1 MQVKNSLA
9 NRPTESVTE
18 FQVGNDKVTLS
29 PSIVRNYLTNGNG
42 TVTDQEVNYF
52 VHLCRGQGLN
62 PFLKEIYLIKF
73 GQQPA
78 TFVVSKEAF
87 LKRAEANSQYDGA
100 ESGIIVM
107 NGNGEIIE
115 RKGGFFLKGSEQVVG
130 GWAKVYRKDRK
141 YPCEVQVSFDE
152 YAGRKSDGQLNN
164 QWATK
169 PATMI
174 KKVALVQALRE
185 SFPNDLNN
193 LYTAEEQGDME
204 IPYVDSRPIEQ
215 PKYNQQDVTEPQFET
230 DRQAEPVMNNESL
243 V

>member
-73 GQQPA
+73 GTQPA

-87 LKRAEANSQYDGA
+87 LKRAEANPQYDGA
-100 ESGIIVM
+100 ESGIIVL
-107 NGNGEIIE
+107 NKDGELIE
-115 RKGGFFLKGSEQVVG
+115 RKGGFFLKDSEQVVG

-141 YPCEVQVSFDE
+141 YPSDVQVTFEE
-152 YAGRKSDGQLNN
+152 YAGRTKDGNLNSN
-164 QWATK
+164 WANR

-185 SFPNDLNN
+185 AFPNDLNN
-193 LYTAEEQGDME
+193 LYTEEEQGDIQM
-204 IPYVDSRPIEQ
+204 PMVDTTPIEQ
-215 PKYNQQDVTEPQFET
+215 PKPVQQNFQ
-230 DRQAEPVMNNESL
+230 QPVQQQVIEQDIDLGDSL

>member
-1 MQVKNSLA
+1 MTVQNSLA
-9 NRPTESVTE
+9 RKSNESVTT
-18 FQVGNDKVTLS
+18 FTVGNDTVTLS

-42 TVTDQEVNYF
+42 AVTDQEVNYF

-73 GQQPA
+73 GTQPA

-87 LKRAEANSQYDGA
+87 LKRAEANSQYDGS
-100 ESGIIVM
+100 ESGIIVL
-107 NGNGEIIE
+107 NKDGELIE
-115 RKGGFFLKGSEQVVG
+115 RKGGFFLKDSEQVVG

-141 YPCEVQVSFDE
+141 YPSDVQVTFEE
-152 YAGRKSDGQLNN
+152 YAGRTKDGNLNSN
-164 QWATK
+164 WANR

-185 SFPNDLNN
+185 AFPNDLNN
-193 LYTAEEQGDME
+193 LYTEEEQGDIQM
-204 IPYVDSRPIEQ
+204 PMVDTTPIEQ
-215 PKYNQQDVTEPQFET
+215 PKPVQQNFQ
-230 DRQAEPVMNNESL
+230 QPVQQQVIEQDIDLGDSL

>member
-1 MQVKNSLA
+1 MQVQNSLA
-9 NRPTESVTE
+9 RKSNESVTT
-18 FQVGNDKVTLS
+18 FTVGNDTVTLS

-42 TVTDQEVNYF
+42 AVTDQEVNYF
-52 VHLCRGQGLN
+52 VHLCRGQRLN

-100 ESGIIVM
+100 ESGIIVL
-107 NGNGEIIE
+107 NKDGELIE
-115 RKGGFFLKGSEQVVG
+115 RKGGFFLKDSEQVVG

-141 YPCEVQVSFDE
+141 YPSDVQVTFEE
-152 YAGRKSDGQLNN
+152 YAGRTKDGNLNSN
-164 QWATK
+164 WANR

-185 SFPNDLNN
+185 AFPNDLNN
-193 LYTAEEQGDME
+193 LYTEEEQGDIQM
-204 IPYVDSRPIEQ
+204 PMVDTTPIEQ
-215 PKYNQQDVTEPQFET
+215 PKPVQQNFQ
-230 DRQAEPVMNNESL
+230 QPVQQQVIEQDIDLGDSL

>member
-9 NRPTESVTE
+9 KKSNESVTT
-18 FQVGNDKVTLS
+18 FTVGNDTVTLS

-42 TVTDQEVNYF
+42 AVTDQEVNYF

-73 GQQPA
+73 GTQPA

-87 LKRAEANSQYDGA
+87 LKRAEANPQYDGS
-100 ESGIIVM
+100 ESGIIVL
-107 NGNGEIIE
+107 NKDGELIE
-115 RKGGFFLKGSEQVVG
+115 RKGGFFLKDSEQVVG

-141 YPCEVQVSFDE
+141 YPSDVQVTFEE
-152 YAGRKSDGQLNN
+152 YAGRTKDGNLNSN
-164 QWATK
+164 WANR

-185 SFPNDLNN
+185 AFPNDLNN
-193 LYTAEEQGDME
+193 LYTEEEQGDIQM
-204 IPYVDSRPIEQ
+204 PMVDTTPIEQ
-215 PKYNQQDVTEPQFET
+215 PKPVQQNFQ
-230 DRQAEPVMNNESL
+230 QPVQQQVIEQEIDLGDSL

>member
-9 NRPTESVTE
+9 RKSNESVTT
-18 FQVGNDKVTLS
+18 FTLGNDTVTLS

-42 TVTDQEVNYF
+42 AVTDQEVNYF
-52 VHLCRGQGLN
+52 VHLCRGQRLN

-73 GQQPA
+73 GTQPA

-87 LKRAEANSQYDGA
+87 LKRAEANPQYDGS
-100 ESGIIVM
+100 ESGIIVL
-107 NGNGEIIE
+107 NKDGELIE
-115 RKGGFFLKGSEQVVG
+115 RKGGFFLKDSEQVVG

-141 YPCEVQVSFDE
+141 YPSDVQVTFEE
-152 YAGRKSDGQLNN
+152 YAGRTKDGNLNSN
-164 QWATK
+164 WANR

-185 SFPNDLNN
+185 AFPNDLNN
-193 LYTAEEQGDME
+193 LYTEEEQGDIQM
-204 IPYVDSRPIEQ
+204 PMVDTTPIEQ
-215 PKYNQQDVTEPQFET
+215 PKPVQQNFQ
-230 DRQAEPVMNNESL
+230 QPVQQQVIEQDIDLGDSL

>member
-9 NRPTESVTE
+9 RKSNESVTT
-18 FQVGNDKVTLS
+18 FTVGNDTVTLS

-42 TVTDQEVNYF
+42 AVTDQEVNYF

-73 GQQPA
+73 GTQPA

-87 LKRAEANSQYDGA
+87 LKRAEANPQYDGS
-100 ESGIIVM
+100 ESGIIVL
-107 NGNGEIIE
+107 NKDGELIE
-115 RKGGFFLKGSEQVVG
+115 RKGGFFLKDSEQVVG

-141 YPCEVQVSFDE
+141 YPSDVQVTFEE
-152 YAGRKSDGQLNN
+152 YAGRTKEGNLNSN
-164 QWATK
+164 WANR

-185 SFPNDLNN
+185 AFPNDLNN
-193 LYTAEEQGDME
+193 LYTEEEQGDIQM
-204 IPYVDSRPIEQ
+204 PMVDTTPIEQ
-215 PKYNQQDVTEPQFET
+215 PKPVQQNFQ
-230 DRQAEPVMNNESL
+230 QPVQQQVIEQDIDLGDSL

>member
-1 MQVKNSLA
+1 MTVQNSLA
-9 NRPTESVTE
+9 RKSNESVTT
-18 FQVGNDKVTLS
+18 FTVGNDTVTLS

-42 TVTDQEVNYF
+42 AVTDQEVNYF

-73 GQQPA
+73 GTQPA

-87 LKRAEANSQYDGA
+87 LKRAEANPQYDGS
-100 ESGIIVM
+100 ESGIIVL
-107 NGNGEIIE
+107 NKDGELIE
-115 RKGGFFLKGSEQVVG
+115 RKGGFFLKDSEQVVG

-141 YPCEVQVSFDE
+141 YPSDVQVTFEE
-152 YAGRKSDGQLNN
+152 YAGRTKEGNLNSN
-164 QWATK
+164 WANR

-185 SFPNDLNN
+185 AFPNDLNN
-193 LYTAEEQGDME
+193 LYTEEEQGDIQM
-204 IPYVDSRPIEQ
+204 PMVDTTPIEQ
-215 PKYNQQDVTEPQFET
+215 PKPVQQNFQ
-230 DRQAEPVMNNESL
+230 QPVQQQVIEQDIDLGDSL

>member
-1 MQVKNSLA
+1 MQVQNSLA
-9 NRPTESVTE
+9 RKSNESVTT
-18 FQVGNDKVTLS
+18 FTVGNDTVTLS

-42 TVTDQEVNYF
+42 AVTDQEVNYF

-73 GQQPA
+73 GTQPA

-87 LKRAEANSQYDGA
+87 LKRAEANPQYDGS
-100 ESGIIVM
+100 ESGIIVL
-107 NGNGEIIE
+107 NKDGELIE
-115 RKGGFFLKGSEQVVG
+115 RKGGFFLKDSEQVVG

-141 YPCEVQVSFDE
+141 YPSDVQVTFEE
-152 YAGRKSDGQLNN
+152 YAGRTKDGNLNSN
-164 QWATK
+164 WANR

-185 SFPNDLNN
+185 AFPNDLNN
-193 LYTAEEQGDME
+193 LYTEEEQGDIQM
-204 IPYVDSRPIEQ
+204 PMVDTTPIEQ
-215 PKYNQQDVTEPQFET
+215 PKPIQQNFQ
-230 DRQAEPVMNNESL
+230 QPVQQQVIEQDIDLGDSL

>member
-9 NRPTESVTE
+9 KKSNESVTT
-18 FQVGNDKVTLS
+18 FTVGNDTVTLS

-42 TVTDQEVNYF
+42 AVTDQEVNYF

-73 GQQPA
+73 GTQPA

-87 LKRAEANSQYDGA
+87 LKRAEANLQYNGS
-100 ESGIIVM
+100 ESGIIVL
-107 NGNGEIIE
+107 NKDGELIE
-115 RKGGFFLKGSEQVVG
+115 RKGGFFLKDSEQVVG

-141 YPCEVQVSFDE
+141 YPSDVQVTFEE
-152 YAGRKSDGQLNN
+152 YAGRTKEGNLNSN
-164 QWATK
+164 WANR

-185 SFPNDLNN
+185 AFPNDLNN
-193 LYTAEEQGDME
+193 LYTEEEQGDIQM
-204 IPYVDSRPIEQ
+204 PMVDTTPIEQ
-215 PKYNQQDVTEPQFET
+215 PKPVQQNFQ
-230 DRQAEPVMNNESL
+230 QPVQQQVIEQDIDLGDSL

>member
-9 NRPTESVTE
+9 RKSNESVTT
-18 FQVGNDKVTLS
+18 FTVGNDTVTLS

-42 TVTDQEVNYF
+42 AVTDQEVNYF
-52 VHLCRGQGLN
+52 VHLCRGQRLN

-73 GQQPA
+73 GTQPA

-87 LKRAEANSQYDGA
+87 LKRAEANPQYDGS
-100 ESGIIVM
+100 ESGIIVL
-107 NGNGEIIE
+107 NKDGELIE
-115 RKGGFFLKGSEQVVG
+115 RKGGFFLKDSEQVVG

-141 YPCEVQVSFDE
+141 YPSDVQVTFEE
-152 YAGRKSDGQLNN
+152 YAGQTKDGNLNSN
-164 QWATK
+164 WANR

-185 SFPNDLNN
+185 AFPNDLNN
-193 LYTAEEQGDME
+193 LYTEEEQGDIQM
-204 IPYVDSRPIEQ
+204 PMVDTTPIEQ
-215 PKYNQQDVTEPQFET
+215 PKPVQQNFQ
-230 DRQAEPVMNNESL
+230 QPVQQQVIEQDIDLGDSL

>member
-73 GQQPA
+73 GTQPA

-87 LKRAEANSQYDGA
+87 LKRAEANLQYNGS
-100 ESGIIVM
+100 ESGIIVL
-107 NGNGEIIE
+107 NKDGELIE
-115 RKGGFFLKGSEQVVG
+115 RKGGFFLKDSEQVVG

-141 YPCEVQVSFDE
+141 YPSDVQVTFEE
-152 YAGRKSDGQLNN
+152 YAGRTKEGNLNSN
-164 QWATK
+164 WANR

-185 SFPNDLNN
+185 AFPNDLNN
-193 LYTAEEQGDME
+193 LYTEEEQGDIQM
-204 IPYVDSRPIEQ
+204 PMVDTTPIEQ
-215 PKYNQQDVTEPQFET
+215 PKPVQQNFQ
-230 DRQAEPVMNNESL
+230 QPVQQQVIEQDIDLGDSL

>member
-1 MQVKNSLA
+1 MTVQNSLA
-9 NRPTESVTE
+9 RKSNESVTT
-18 FQVGNDKVTLS
+18 FTVGNDTVTLS

-42 TVTDQEVNYF
+42 AVTDQEVNYF

-73 GQQPA
+73 GTQPA

-87 LKRAEANSQYDGA
+87 LKRAEANPQYDGS
-100 ESGIIVM
+100 ESGIIVL
-107 NGNGEIIE
+107 NKDGELIE
-115 RKGGFFLKGSEQVVG
+115 RKGGFFLKDSEQVVG

-141 YPCEVQVSFDE
+141 YPSDVQVTFEE
-152 YAGRKSDGQLNN
+152 YAGRTKDGNLNSN
-164 QWATK
+164 WANR

-185 SFPNDLNN
+185 AFPNDLNN
-193 LYTAEEQGDME
+193 LYTEEEQGDIQM
-204 IPYVDSRPIEQ
+204 PMVDTTPIEQ
-215 PKYNQQDVTEPQFET
+215 PKPVQQNFQ
-230 DRQAEPVMNNESL
+230 QPVQQQVIEQDIDLGDSL

>member
-73 GQQPA
+73 GTQPA

-87 LKRAEANSQYDGA
+87 LKRAEANSQYDGS
-100 ESGIIVM
+100 ESGIIVL
-107 NGNGEIIE
+107 NKDGELIE
-115 RKGGFFLKGSEQVVG
+115 RKGGFFLKDSEQVVG

-141 YPCEVQVSFDE
+141 YPSDVQVTFEE
-152 YAGRKSDGQLNN
+152 YAGRTKDGNLNSN
-164 QWATK
+164 WANR

-185 SFPNDLNN
+185 AFPNDLNN
-193 LYTAEEQGDME
+193 LYTEEEQGDIQM
-204 IPYVDSRPIEQ
+204 PMVDTTPIEQ
-215 PKYNQQDVTEPQFET
+215 PKPVQQNFQ
-230 DRQAEPVMNNESL
+230 QPVQQQVIEQDIDLGDSL

>member
-73 GQQPA
+73 GTQPA

-87 LKRAEANSQYDGA
+87 LKRAEANPQYDGS
-100 ESGIIVM
+100 ESGIIVL
-107 NGNGEIIE
+107 NKDGELIE
-115 RKGGFFLKGSEQVVG
+115 RKGGFFLKDSEQVVG

-141 YPCEVQVSFDE
+141 YPSDVQVTFEE
-152 YAGRKSDGQLNN
+152 YAGRTKEGNLNSN
-164 QWATK
+164 WANR

-185 SFPNDLNN
+185 AFPNDLNN
-193 LYTAEEQGDME
+193 LYTEEEQGDIQM
-204 IPYVDSRPIEQ
+204 PMVDTTPIEQ
-215 PKYNQQDVTEPQFET
+215 PKPVQQNFQ
-230 DRQAEPVMNNESL
+230 QPVQQQVIEQDIDLGDSL

>member
-1 MQVKNSLA
+1 MQVQNSLA
-9 NRPTESVTE
+9 RKSNESVTT
-18 FQVGNDKVTLS
+18 FTVGNDTVTLS

-42 TVTDQEVNYF
+42 AVTDQEVNYF
-52 VHLCRGQGLN
+52 VHLCRGQRLN

-87 LKRAEANSQYDGA
+87 LKRAEANPQYDGA
-100 ESGIIVM
+100 ESGIIVL
-107 NGNGEIIE
+107 NKDGELIE
-115 RKGGFFLKGSEQVVG
+115 RKGGFFLKDSEQVVG

-141 YPCEVQVSFDE
+141 YPSDVQVTFEE
-152 YAGRKSDGQLNN
+152 YAGRTKDGNLNSN
-164 QWATK
+164 WANR

-185 SFPNDLNN
+185 AFPNDLNN
-193 LYTAEEQGDME
+193 LYTEEEQGDIQM
-204 IPYVDSRPIEQ
+204 PMVDTTPIEQ
-215 PKYNQQDVTEPQFET
+215 PKPVQQNFQ
-230 DRQAEPVMNNESL
+230 QPVQQQVIEQDIDLGDSL

>member
-1 MQVKNSLA
+1 MQVQNSLA
-9 NRPTESVTE
+9 RKSNESVTT
-18 FQVGNDKVTLS
+18 FTVGNDTVTLS

-42 TVTDQEVNYF
+42 AVTDQEVNYF

-73 GQQPA
+73 GTQPA

-87 LKRAEANSQYDGA
+87 LKRAEANSQYDGS
-100 ESGIIVM
+100 ESGIIVL
-107 NGNGEIIE
+107 NKDGELIE
-115 RKGGFFLKGSEQVVG
+115 RKGGFFLKDSEQVVG

-141 YPCEVQVSFDE
+141 YPSDVQVTFEE
-152 YAGRKSDGQLNN
+152 YAGRTKDGNLNSN
-164 QWATK
+164 WANR

-185 SFPNDLNN
+185 AFPNDLNN
-193 LYTAEEQGDME
+193 LYTEEEQGDIQM
-204 IPYVDSRPIEQ
+204 PMVDTTPIEQ
-215 PKYNQQDVTEPQFET
+215 PKPFQQNFQ
-230 DRQAEPVMNNESL
+230 QPVQQQVIEQDIDLGDSL

>member
-1 MQVKNSLA
+1 MTVQNSLA
-9 NRPTESVTE
+9 RKSNESVTT
-18 FQVGNDKVTLS
+18 FTVGNDTVTLS

-42 TVTDQEVNYF
+42 AVTDQEVNYF

-87 LKRAEANSQYDGA
+87 LKRAEANPQYDGS
-100 ESGIIVM
+100 ESGIIVL
-107 NGNGEIIE
+107 NKEGELIE
-115 RKGGFFLKGSEQVVG
+115 RKGGFFLKDSEQVVG

-141 YPCEVQVSFDE
+141 YPSDVQVTFEE
-152 YAGRKSDGQLNN
+152 YAGRTKDGNLNSN
-164 QWATK
+164 WANR

-185 SFPNDLNN
+185 AFPNDLNN
-193 LYTAEEQGDME
+193 LYTEEEQGDIQM
-204 IPYVDSRPIEQ
+204 PMVDTTPIEQ
-215 PKYNQQDVTEPQFET
+215 PKPVQQNFQ
-230 DRQAEPVMNNESL
+230 QPVQQQVIEQDIDLGDSL

>member
-1 MQVKNSLA
+1 MTVQNSLA
-9 NRPTESVTE
+9 RKSNESVTT
-18 FQVGNDKVTLS
+18 FTVGNDTVTLS

-42 TVTDQEVNYF
+42 AVTDQEVNYF

-73 GQQPA
+73 GTQPA

-100 ESGIIVM
+100 ESGIIVL
-107 NGNGEIIE
+107 NKDGELIE
-115 RKGGFFLKGSEQVVG
+115 RKGGFFLKDSEQVVG

-141 YPCEVQVSFDE
+141 YPSDVQVTFEE
-152 YAGRKSDGQLNN
+152 YAGRTKEGNLNSN
-164 QWATK
+164 WANR

-185 SFPNDLNN
+185 AFPNDLNN
-193 LYTAEEQGDME
+193 LYTEEEQGDIQM
-204 IPYVDSRPIEQ
+204 PMVDTTPIEQ
-215 PKYNQQDVTEPQFET
+215 PKPVQQNFQ
-230 DRQAEPVMNNESL
+230 QPVQQQVIEQDIDLGDSL